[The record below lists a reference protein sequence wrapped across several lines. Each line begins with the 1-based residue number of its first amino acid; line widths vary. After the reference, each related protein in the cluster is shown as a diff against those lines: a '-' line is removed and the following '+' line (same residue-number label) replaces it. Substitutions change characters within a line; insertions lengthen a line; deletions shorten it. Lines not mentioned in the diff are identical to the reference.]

1 MCEKGQPIISA
12 DFSSCSRRAMK
23 RAFLIYI
30 VLLGVFGP
38 AIYLTLAWGQR
49 SLHPSSSLGAFLAP
63 VAPAA
68 SVSASSLSSALRAN
82 LETPLSRLLLQFVVI
97 VAATRAVGGIFR
109 GLGQPRVI
117 GEMAAGILLG
127 PSLFGWLWPEGFSFI
142 FPTSSLG
149 TLQLLSQVGVCL
161 FMFIVG
167 MELEISQLR
176 NKAQMAL
183 VVSHASIFFPYFLG
197 VALALWLYSNYA
209 GPGVSFVAFA
219 LFMGIALSLTAFPV
233 LVRILEERGLAKT
246 FLGSMAITCAAV
258 DDASAWAILACVI
271 AIARASGFA
280 ATMFNVGLVI
290 LFVAVMLCLVRPH
303 FFRWLSMERFGNGRG
318 RGGLIAVLLMFMT
331 ASALVT
337 ETIGIHA
344 LFGAFLAGVVMP
356 RKKEFL
362 ENTVAHL
369 EKLSRLLLLPL
380 FFAFSG
386 LRTQLGLLSGPKSWL
401 VCLAIIAVAILG
413 KLGGTMVSARLMHLG
428 WNDAFALG
436 ALMNTRGLVEL
447 VALNIGYDLGI
458 LSPAI
463 FAMMVI
469 MALATT
475 FLTAPLLDVAEH
487 VNRRTIRRSMSSSI
501 TVAPR
506 MELRRRPSINYE
518 N

>member
-1 MCEKGQPIISA
+1 M
-12 DFSSCSRRAMK
+12 RRTL
-23 RAFLIYI
+23 LIYI
-30 VLLGVFGP
+30 VILGLFGL
-38 AIYLTLAWGQR
+38 AIYLTLTWGQR
-49 SLHPSSSLGAFLAP
+49 SLHPSPPSGVLLGPVASAAP
-63 VAPAA
+63 VN
-68 SVSASSLSSALRAN
+68 ASSFLSAVRAN
-82 LETPLSRLLLQFVVI
+82 LETSLSRFLLQFVVI
-97 VAATRAVGGIFR
+97 VAATRAVGGILR
-109 GLGQPRVI
+109 RLGQPRVI

-127 PSLFGWLWPEGFSFI
+127 PSLFGWIWPAGFSFI

-161 FMFIVG
+161 FMFMVG
-167 MELEISQLR
+167 MELEISHLR
-176 NKAQMAL
+176 NKAQIAL
-183 VVSHASIFFPYFLG
+183 VVSHASILFPYFLG

-233 LVRILEERGLAKT
+233 LVRILEERGLAKS
-246 FLGSMAITCAAV
+246 FLGSMAITCAAIG
-258 DDASAWAILACVI
+258 DASAWAILACVI
-271 AIARASGFA
+271 AIARASGLA

-290 LFVAVMLCLVRPH
+290 LFVAIMLCVVRPH
-303 FFRWLSMERFGNGRG
+303 FFRWLGMERFDNSKGRDS
-318 RGGLIAVLLMFMT
+318 LMAVLLMFMT

-344 LFGAFLAGVVMP
+344 LFGAFLAGVVMS

-362 ENTVAHL
+362 KNTVAHL
-369 EKLSRLLLLPL
+369 ENLSRLLLLPL

-386 LRTQLGLLSGPKSWL
+386 LRTQIGLLSDPTDWL
-401 VCLAIIAVAILG
+401 VCLAIVAVAILG
-413 KLGGTMVSARLMHLG
+413 KLGGTMVSARLMHLS

-463 FAMMVI
+463 FTMMVI

-475 FLTAPLLDVAEH
+475 FLTAPLLNLAEH
-487 VNRRTIRRSMSSSI
+487 VNRRTIRRSVSSSI
-501 TVAPR
+501 AVAPR
-506 MELRRRPSINYE
+506 VET
-518 N
+518 